1 MRLIGL
7 TDIDLG
13 RSTGELL
20 AEWQRI
26 CNADHLTFGVEI
38 EVCYHEHYDRYHV
51 RDALVDGG
59 VQAIVSGYEA
69 QPVWKIV
76 HDSSCGYEIVS
87 PVLQGNEGLLQVAKV
102 ADILANMG
110 LEANRNCG
118 LHLHIG
124 AGHMSVDQ
132 MRDIV
137 KRWINN
143 EEHLDAIQPRSRRS
157 SNPYCRSAK
166 GYFDMDGLNK
176 AQTVSDLA
184 NAQEDRYCKINLR
197 SFQRHGTIEFRHHSG
212 TVEAD
217 KIVNWIKF
225 IRAFVVLTNEHTIED
240 KGFDY
245 LFGTDDVRSFYT
257 QRKEV
262 LC

>member
-1 MRLIGL
+1 MKRRELKDALRYMRLIGL

-87 PVLQGNEGLLQVAKV
+87 PVLQGNEGLLQVAK
-102 ADILANMG
+102 D
-110 LEANRNCG
+110 
-118 LHLHIG
+118 
-124 AGHMSVDQ
+124 
-132 MRDIV
+132 
-137 KRWINN
+137 
-143 EEHLDAIQPRSRRS
+143 
-157 SNPYCRSAK
+157 
-166 GYFDMDGLNK
+166 
-176 AQTVSDLA
+176 
-184 NAQEDRYCKINLR
+184 
-197 SFQRHGTIEFRHHSG
+197 
-212 TVEAD
+212 
-217 KIVNWIKF
+217 
-225 IRAFVVLTNEHTIED
+225 
-240 KGFDY
+240 
-245 LFGTDDVRSFYT
+245 
-257 QRKEV
+257 
-262 LC
+262 